1 MGDKK
6 FIADPPEFR
15 TLGDN
20 MYKETKKRT
29 FVKAVAWRLIAIV
42 NSFTILALGIAD
54 GNLENALLMNASG
67 IIVYFLFERA
77 ANQVEWGKEEL

>member
-1 MGDKK
+1 
-6 FIADPPEFR
+6 
-15 TLGDN
+15 
-20 MYKETKKRT
+20 MYKETKRRT
-29 FVKAVAWRLIAIV
+29 LVKAVIWRLIAIM
-42 NSFTILALGIAD
+42 NSFTVLAAGIAD

>member
-1 MGDKK
+1 
-6 FIADPPEFR
+6 
-15 TLGDN
+15 

-42 NSFTILALGIAD
+42 NSFTILTLGIAD

-77 ANQVEWGKEEL
+77 ANQVESGKEETK